1 MKKSTKKKIIVVLGV
16 FVGVGLIVW
25 FGIFR
30 KVGRFDTLQAVPVDA
45 VFKVNIVSVN
55 SVHEQ
60 LHRNFI
66 WKSLKNY
73 PYFEEYHSN
82 LQYVDSLAKTYP
94 KLKRIL
100 TDRPVTISCHQVG
113 LNKYDFLYVCDLGK
127 LNVIQVFETLLLKLV
142 QDDEIK
148 IKTIKDPNGEIREIR
163 WADWR
168 FFFTIKDNLLI
179 GSSSHAL
186 VARSLA
192 RCKTNKEVQEV
203 VVSGDIM
210 LDLDHRQLGKWV
222 TSVMED
228 SAMAD
233 EFSLLKNTRLMMQ
246 LNDKSLR
253 FVGETRPD
261 PNKYSL
267 LDVVSFLEGGSS
279 NLETIAVEN
288 TAAYVSFCFPS
299 FKEAENL
306 LLENYKVNDLQS
318 YTEMKRSL
326 DRLNKFLNIDVL
338 EVFTSWIGG
347 EVAIIKPRLEN
358 DQKADHIVLAIR
370 SKEIHLA
377 KDQMAYLAE
386 QIQWRTPIRERV
398 MEFNGHT
405 IHYFRLK
412 GFFQLFFG
420 GMFERFER
428 PYYTFLGDYVVFS
441 NSPAPLAK
449 MIKEYVLGNTL
460 ENDEKHMR
468 LKGQLGSRKNV
479 FGYVQT
485 PNTYEYLYD
494 SFKAGSQESLE
505 KNRGAFLSFETI
517 GFSLSKERGVFE
529 TQIIANYNDKAPE
542 EYRMR
547 ELNRQ
552 FENQI
557 NKIEAGFYYPVIP
570 DSIAVS
576 DQGYYECESEQAIF
590 KGALKNGEP
599 DGVWYVFNVAG
610 KLLGQL
616 PYGDGKIDG
625 VAPFFYEN
633 GDLLAQ
639 VTYKNG
645 LIAGYKEFFLD
656 GTLRAEI
663 AYRKG
668 VRHGTAKF
676 YYNTGH
682 LFCEGRYKKGRQ
694 TGKWRYYKVTG
705 EKLD

>member
-192 RCKTNKEVQEV
+192 RCKTSKEVQEV

-222 TSVMED
+222 TSVMEA
-228 SAMAD
+228 SAVAD

-267 LDVVSFLEGGSS
+267 LDLVSFLEGGSS
-279 NLETIAVEN
+279 NLETIAGEN

-299 FKEAENL
+299 FKKN
-306 LLENYKVNDLQS
+306 
-318 YTEMKRSL
+318 M
-326 DRLNKFLNIDVL
+326 
-338 EVFTSWIGG
+338 
-347 EVAIIKPRLEN
+347 PR
-358 DQKADHIVLAIR
+358 
-370 SKEIHLA
+370 
-377 KDQMAYLAE
+377 
-386 QIQWRTPIRERV
+386 
-398 MEFNGHT
+398 
-405 IHYFRLK
+405 
-412 GFFQLFFG
+412 
-420 GMFERFER
+420 
-428 PYYTFLGDYVVFS
+428 
-441 NSPAPLAK
+441 
-449 MIKEYVLGNTL
+449 
-460 ENDEKHMR
+460 
-468 LKGQLGSRKNV
+468 
-479 FGYVQT
+479 
-485 PNTYEYLYD
+485 
-494 SFKAGSQESLE
+494 
-505 KNRGAFLSFETI
+505 
-517 GFSLSKERGVFE
+517 
-529 TQIIANYNDKAPE
+529 
-542 EYRMR
+542 
-547 ELNRQ
+547 
-552 FENQI
+552 
-557 NKIEAGFYYPVIP
+557 
-570 DSIAVS
+570 
-576 DQGYYECESEQAIF
+576 
-590 KGALKNGEP
+590 
-599 DGVWYVFNVAG
+599 
-610 KLLGQL
+610 
-616 PYGDGKIDG
+616 
-625 VAPFFYEN
+625 
-633 GDLLAQ
+633 
-639 VTYKNG
+639 
-645 LIAGYKEFFLD
+645 
-656 GTLRAEI
+656 
-663 AYRKG
+663 
-668 VRHGTAKF
+668 
-676 YYNTGH
+676 
-682 LFCEGRYKKGRQ
+682 
-694 TGKWRYYKVTG
+694 
-705 EKLD
+705 

>member
-82 LQYVDSLAKTYP
+82 LQYVDSLANAYP

-192 RCKTNKEVQEV
+192 RCKTNKEVHEV

-228 SAMAD
+228 SAVAD

-253 FVGETRPD
+253 FVGEDR
-261 PNKYSL
+261 KS
-267 LDVVSFLEGGSS
+267 VV
-279 NLETIAVEN
+279 
-288 TAAYVSFCFPS
+288 
-299 FKEAENL
+299 
-306 LLENYKVNDLQS
+306 
-318 YTEMKRSL
+318 
-326 DRLNKFLNIDVL
+326 
-338 EVFTSWIGG
+338 
-347 EVAIIKPRLEN
+347 
-358 DQKADHIVLAIR
+358 
-370 SKEIHLA
+370 
-377 KDQMAYLAE
+377 
-386 QIQWRTPIRERV
+386 
-398 MEFNGHT
+398 
-405 IHYFRLK
+405 
-412 GFFQLFFG
+412 
-420 GMFERFER
+420 
-428 PYYTFLGDYVVFS
+428 
-441 NSPAPLAK
+441 
-449 MIKEYVLGNTL
+449 
-460 ENDEKHMR
+460 
-468 LKGQLGSRKNV
+468 
-479 FGYVQT
+479 
-485 PNTYEYLYD
+485 
-494 SFKAGSQESLE
+494 
-505 KNRGAFLSFETI
+505 
-517 GFSLSKERGVFE
+517 
-529 TQIIANYNDKAPE
+529 
-542 EYRMR
+542 
-547 ELNRQ
+547 
-552 FENQI
+552 
-557 NKIEAGFYYPVIP
+557 
-570 DSIAVS
+570 
-576 DQGYYECESEQAIF
+576 
-590 KGALKNGEP
+590 
-599 DGVWYVFNVAG
+599 
-610 KLLGQL
+610 
-616 PYGDGKIDG
+616 
-625 VAPFFYEN
+625 
-633 GDLLAQ
+633 
-639 VTYKNG
+639 
-645 LIAGYKEFFLD
+645 
-656 GTLRAEI
+656 
-663 AYRKG
+663 
-668 VRHGTAKF
+668 
-676 YYNTGH
+676 
-682 LFCEGRYKKGRQ
+682 
-694 TGKWRYYKVTG
+694 
-705 EKLD
+705 

>member
-1 MKKSTKKKIIVVLGV
+1 M
-16 FVGVGLIVW
+16 VGLIVW

-30 KVGRFDTLQAVPVDA
+30 KAGKFDTLQAVPADA

-55 SVHEQ
+55 SVYER

-66 WKSLKNY
+66 WRSLKNY

-82 LQYVDSLAKTYP
+82 LQYVDSLANAYP
-94 KLKRIL
+94 KLEKIL

-127 LNVIQVFETLLLKLV
+127 LNVIQVFETLLLGLV

-148 IKTIKDPNGEIREIR
+148 IKTIKDLNGEIREIH
-163 WADWR
+163 WGDGR
-168 FFFTIKDNLLI
+168 FFFAIRDNLLI
-179 GSSSHAL
+179 GSLSHAL

-192 RCKTNKEVQEV
+192 RCKASKEGQEE

-210 LDLDHRQLGKWV
+210 VDLDHRQLGRWV
-222 TSVMED
+222 ASVMEE
-228 SAMAD
+228 SAVAD
-233 EFSLLKNTRLMMQ
+233 EFSLLRNTRLMMQ

-279 NLETIAVEN
+279 NLETIAGEN

-299 FKEAENL
+299 FKDAENL
-306 LLENYKVNDLQS
+306 LLENYKVNRLQS
-318 YTEMKRSL
+318 YTEMKKSL
-326 DRLNKFLNIDVL
+326 DRLNKFLDMDVL

-370 SKEIHLA
+370 AEDIHLA
-377 KDQMAYLAE
+377 EDQMAYLTE

-420 GMFERFER
+420 GIFERFER

-441 NSPAPLAK
+441 NSPSTLAEI
-449 MIKEYVLGNTL
+449 IKEYVLGNTWA
-460 ENDEKHMR
+460 NNEKHMR

-485 PNTYEYLYD
+485 PNTYEFLYD
-494 SFKAGSQESLE
+494 AFKADTREGLE
-505 KNRGAFLSFETI
+505 KNKGAFLSFETI
-517 GFSLSKERGVFE
+517 GFSLSKEGGVFE

-542 EYRMR
+542 EYKMR

-557 NKIEAGFYYPVIP
+557 YKKDAGFY
-570 DSIAVS
+570 
-576 DQGYYECESEQAIF
+576 
-590 KGALKNGEP
+590 
-599 DGVWYVFNVAG
+599 
-610 KLLGQL
+610 
-616 PYGDGKIDG
+616 
-625 VAPFFYEN
+625 
-633 GDLLAQ
+633 
-639 VTYKNG
+639 
-645 LIAGYKEFFLD
+645 
-656 GTLRAEI
+656 
-663 AYRKG
+663 
-668 VRHGTAKF
+668 
-676 YYNTGH
+676 
-682 LFCEGRYKKGRQ
+682 
-694 TGKWRYYKVTG
+694 
-705 EKLD
+705 